1 MNKHRQSWTE
11 TDIVDGNFDGND
23 IAGLVRSP
31 GIVILTES
39 HDIHTLR
46 TQSGTHRRRRSG
58 LAGLKC
64 QLYHSDHCKMQRPIN
79 GRKGLKNCAENAVR
93 IELNWMWNYLSWLC
107 RRVWLLGEPLRWR
120 WVASGFGIGGTFWGW
135 KRSCLCLWASP
146 TAKTR
151 VADIW

>member
-79 GRKGLKNCAENAVR
+79 GRKELKNCAENAVR
-93 IELNWMWNYLSWLC
+93 IELNWIEC
-107 RRVWLLGEPLRWR
+107 EITFLGF
-120 WVASGFGIGGTFWGW
+120 AAGFGFRGSHCGDAESPPGLELEGHFGAGREAAYAYGW
-135 KRSCLCLWASP
+135 APQR
-146 TAKTR
+146 R
-151 VADIW
+151 RE